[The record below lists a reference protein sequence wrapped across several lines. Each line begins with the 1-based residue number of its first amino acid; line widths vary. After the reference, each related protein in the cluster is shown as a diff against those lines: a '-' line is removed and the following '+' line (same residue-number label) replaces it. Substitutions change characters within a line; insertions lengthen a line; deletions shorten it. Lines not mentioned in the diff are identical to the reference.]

1 MLIEQNVVNAL
12 KIKSEGSFVDC
23 LPLVL
28 VHMAEGSNPLTLGLI
43 QSDSPPLKIHHL
55 VKAPENTPGSIRKR
69 ESWDAKEPTVVYNTP
84 ERLPDGSYCQAT
96 TVIFRTKGCV
106 WWWKSGCTFCGYFN
120 DVRDDVSFDDLM
132 AQWDEA
138 KRQTNDFEG
147 SEVIK
152 IYTSGTFFEDRENPP
167 EWQEA
172 ILRETHERGFRLIVE
187 ARAEMCTPEKMA
199 WVAERHPGCV
209 VAIGLEAY
217 DDEVLKFHC
226 NKGFST
232 KQWHRAVE
240 TLRTNE
246 LEVKTY
252 LLFKPPFMSEGDA
265 LHHCINWI
273 KQVAPHSDE
282 ISVNPMNIQRNTIVD
297 RLFRNREYRPP
308 WLWSLVEMIRQV
320 HPVENRLIVHPTAAG
335 KSRGAHN
342 CGKCDKEVS
351 AAIERYSVSSDIR
364 EFDDISCECQKI
376 WSSEIKLDS
385 AIPVPLGIG
394 LNRRMSFEESLMSP

>member
-28 VHMAEGSNPLTLGLI
+28 VHMAEGSNPLTLGLL

-69 ESWDAKEPTVVYNTP
+69 ESWDAKEPAVVYNTP